1 MAITRLGP
9 NQSVNLASNV
19 TGTLATGNG
28 GTGST
33 AATLPASLINNT
45 SIGNITALPSGV
57 GGKLLKYAND
67 FDTAQINLS
76 TNSYVDTNLSIAF
89 TPTASDSTLVVKA
102 MVQVYASGN
111 HGSYHGSMNYKIL
124 KDSSTFGEAFNVYS
138 GYGGLQALINGP
150 FGYTYSETSGSTSSR
165 TYKVQVQNP
174 ETPTGSTYNQYG
186 GYSTLEVYEI
196 GA

>member
-1 MAITRLGP
+1 MAISKVGLTTGI
-9 NQSVNLASNV
+9 

-76 TNSYVDTNLSIAF
+76 TNAWVDTNLSIAF
-89 TPTASDSTLVVKA
+89 TPIASDSTLVVKA

>member
-1 MAITRLGP
+1 GP

-67 FDTAQINLS
+67 FDTTQINLS

-89 TPTASDSTLVVKA
+89 TPTADDSTLVVKA

>member
-1 MAITRLGP
+1 MAIITL
-9 NQSVNLASNV
+9 NNNSLSSVTS
-19 TGTLATGNG
+19 
-28 GTGST
+28 
-33 AATLPASLINNT
+33 LPA
-45 SIGNITALPSGV
+45 GV

-67 FDTAQINLS
+67 FDTTHINLS
-76 TNSYVDTNLSIAF
+76 TSSYVDTNLSIAF

-174 ETPTGSTYNQYG
+174 ETPTGSAYNQYS

>member
-1 MAITRLGP
+1 MAISKVGLTTG
-9 NQSVNLASNV
+9 V

-67 FDTAQINLS
+67 FDTTQINLS

-89 TPTASDSTLVVKA
+89 TPTADDSTLVVKA

>member
-1 MAITRLGP
+1 MALSKIDVANML
-9 NQSVNLASNV
+9 
-19 TGTLATGNG
+19 TGATPTANG

-45 SIGNITALPSGV
+45 SIGNVTALPSGV
-57 GGKLLKYAND
+57 GGKVLKYAND
-67 FDTAQINLS
+67 FDTTQMSLS
-76 TNSYVDTNLSIAF
+76 TNAWVDTNLSIAF

-102 MVQVYASGN
+102 LVNCYASGN
-111 HGSYHGSMNYKIL
+111 HGSYHGLMAYRIL
-124 KDSSTFGEAFNVYS
+124 KDSSTFGEGFDIYS

-165 TYKVQVQNP
+165 TYKVQVKNP

>member
-89 TPTASDSTLVVKA
+89 TPTADDSTLVVKA

>member
-67 FDTAQINLS
+67 FDTTQINLS

>member
-1 MAITRLGP
+1 MAITRLGGANAISGVIP
-9 NQSVNLASNV
+9 TSV
-19 TGTLATGNG
+19 G

-67 FDTAQINLS
+67 FDTAHINLS
-76 TNSYVDTNLSIAF
+76 TSSYVDTNLSIAF

-174 ETPTGSTYNQYG
+174 ETPTGSAYNQYS